1 MTFLGSERGTG
12 SATACMLLGIMGVEV
27 EVFPRTLLG
36 MMGAVCEEV
45 DVFVRPLL
53 GIVGVCEE
61 VDVEARGILFTYGST
76 YLE

>member
-12 SATACMLLGIMGVEV
+12 SATACMLLGMMGVAWV
-27 EVFPRTLLG
+27 
-36 MMGAVCEEV
+36 EV
-45 DVFVRPLL
+45 DVFARPLL
-53 GIVGVCEE
+53 GTLGGACEE

>member
-12 SATACMLLGIMGVEV
+12 SAVACMLLGIMGVVWEQ
-27 EVFPRTLLG
+27 
-36 MMGAVCEEV
+36 V

-53 GIVGVCEE
+53 GTLGMVGACEE